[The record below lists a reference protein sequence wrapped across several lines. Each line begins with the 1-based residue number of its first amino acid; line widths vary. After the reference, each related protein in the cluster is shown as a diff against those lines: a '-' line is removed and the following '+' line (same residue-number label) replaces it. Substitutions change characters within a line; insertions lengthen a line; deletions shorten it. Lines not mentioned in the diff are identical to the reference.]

1 MKILDNTK
9 SLSTLV
15 SDNSNGLGQIQPLT
29 CTVTEELNGIYEL
42 DFTVNV
48 NDKHYNDLKNSGL
61 VKVTV
66 GDGSEQIFRIYKID
80 EPINMISSVHCQHIT
95 YDLSKVVVKPFTATG
110 AANIKNQL
118 VSNMLGS
125 YPFSTWTDITNT
137 TSTFTNDIPRY
148 FRECLGG
155 YEGSVLD
162 VLRPEY
168 EWDNLTVKLHARRG
182 ADNGVRI
189 SYGKNLIDYSQ
200 EQNNENVYDGVYGYA
215 VVDEVTYKA
224 DSYYNKTGATYPR
237 ILNVDFSS
245 DYESGQVPTSAELLQ
260 KATTYAQN
268 NSIEVPSINIKID
281 FIPLWQTEEYKNI
294 LPLERVSLGDTVHVY
309 FDKLNVEASSRVI
322 KTQWN
327 VLTNKYD
334 SIELGDAKANLNTII
349 NDSVSTA
356 VDDAVSQLDIDTSYI
371 ESKLDNIT
379 SLIANGLGLRVSTD
393 SQGRIILHNE
403 ETIANSQYQYMI
415 TSQGFMMSN
424 DYGQTWNS
432 GWTTSGDAVVNS
444 LATIVLDALEI
455 HGSTITGSVINFG
468 DLTDKYITA
477 QPYTNGITF
486 DGTGTIR
493 MQPQEAFYINNLTSD
508 GTHYYNRVMMNKNGS
523 VQNNYIEFINYDDLQ
538 NYSIANFIELDAH
551 YYQSSTS
558 EYMNRTI
565 FHNYSTASGTWYEG
579 NYVGLFSYSDRSFM
593 YFYNYKPNVSPD
605 SSTKLIANY
614 WQFTANSSTNG
625 TYLYNYQLG
634 SNNQANR
641 YQMTSTNTQN
651 NVLIIN
657 NKLSSNIMANQ
668 VSLQTIS
675 SGNYMSFA
683 NLKSATEV
691 TTNPGEADYGNRIAM
706 QATSTSNAMYISNY
720 RPTVDST
727 LLANRM
733 TFTGTPTG
741 GGSTNSVAIY
751 NYDVDGPNLA
761 NSFSMSKSSS
771 TNNVTINVNRGG
783 QNVAFITM
791 MKSSSNVVSVDI
803 GTTTVPSYEYKGAQ
817 IHFRSD
823 GVINIS
829 GVKVQF
835 NGTDKWA

>member
-15 SDNSNGLGQIQPLT
+15 ADNSNGLGQIQPLS
-29 CTVTEELNGIYEL
+29 CVVTEELNGIYEL

-48 NDKHYNDLKNSGL
+48 NDRHYADLKNSGL

-95 YDLSKVVVKPFTATG
+95 YDLSKVVVKPFSATG
-110 AANIKNQL
+110 AVNIKNQL

-182 ADNGVRI
+182 SDNGVRI

-322 KTQWN
+322 KTEWN

-356 VDDAVSQLDIDTSYI
+356 VDEAVSDLDIDVGW
-371 ESKLDNIT
+371 LDTKAENMFK
-379 SLIANGLGLRVSTD
+379 LIANGVGLHITKD
-393 SQGRIILHNE
+393 SQGRIILHNDE
-403 ETIANSQYQYMI
+403 DITQSKYQYMI
-415 TSQGFMMSN
+415 TAQGFMMSD
-424 DYGQTWNS
+424 DYGQEGSWRS
-432 GWTTSGDAVVNS
+432 GWTTSGDAYMNS
-444 LATIVLDALEI
+444 L
-455 HGSTITGSVINFG
+455 STITLRALDIYGATINGTVINFG
-468 DLTDKYITA
+468 DLSDKYITA
-477 QPYTNGITF
+477 QVYTDTNDIPQGVTF
-486 DGTGTIR
+486 DGSGTVR
-493 MQPQEAFYINNLTSD
+493 FRPQTEFLVQNIDADENVFNYFDMHHQSNQNKVNLYNYKYDDTSKSANFISMISNAVNQVFTIGNKNKNVATNPNANQIHMGSFTYSTSMTLSNNNYNAELSSNSLELRSESTFNRTYLRNYTLNGTYNANEFKMVCDSTDGNSISLVNKNNANNIINELQMKSD
-508 GTHYYNRVMMNKNGS
+508 GT
-523 VQNNYIEFINYDDLQ
+523 
-538 NYSIANFIELDAH
+538 
-551 YYQSSTS
+551 
-558 EYMNRTI
+558 
-565 FHNYSTASGTWYEG
+565 
-579 NYVGLFSYSDRSFM
+579 
-593 YFYNYKPNVSPD
+593 
-605 SSTKLIANY
+605 
-614 WQFTANSSTNG
+614 
-625 TYLYNYQLG
+625 
-634 SNNQANR
+634 
-641 YQMTSTNTQN
+641 
-651 NVLIIN
+651 
-657 NKLSSNIMANQ
+657 
-668 VSLQTIS
+668 
-675 SGNYMSFA
+675 
-683 NLKSATEV
+683 
-691 TTNPGEADYGNRIAM
+691 
-706 QATSTSNAMYISNY
+706 
-720 RPTVDST
+720 T
-727 LLANRM
+727 LLH
-733 TFTGTPTG
+733 
-741 GGSTNSVAIY
+741 
-751 NYDVDGPNLA
+751 
-761 NSFSMSKSSS
+761 SSS
-771 TNNVTINVNRGG
+771 TITIKGDGRIDINSAGNQDLRLISADDIHINPQGFIEVNGIYIYFSGG
-783 QNVAFITM
+783 YVRYTSTRSEAIPTGY
-791 MKSSSNVVSVDI
+791 SSAS
-803 GTTTVPSYEYKGAQ
+803 
-817 IHFRSD
+817 
-823 GVINIS
+823 
-829 GVKVQF
+829 
-835 NGTDKWA
+835 

>member
-15 SDNSNGLGQIQPLT
+15 ADTSNGLGQIQPLS

-95 YDLSKVVVKPFTATG
+95 YDLSKVVVKPFAATG
-110 AANIKNQL
+110 AVNIKNQL

-245 DYESGQVPTSAELLQ
+245 DYESGQIPTPSDLLQ

-356 VDDAVSQLDIDTSYI
+356 VDEAVSNMDIDVGYI
-371 ESKLDNIT
+371 EDDLNDMAKLI
-379 SLIANGLGLRVSTD
+379 INGLGLYFTRESLP
-393 SQGRIILHNE
+393 SGGYRFYLHNAPRLE
-403 ETIANSQYQYMI
+403 DSDVRYYMSASGLMV
-415 TSQGFMMSN
+415 TTDG
-424 DYGQTWNS
+424 GQN
-432 GWTTSGDAVVNS
+432 WTTGYNPQTGEMILQALS
-444 LATIVLDALEI
+444 TITLRALEI
-455 HGSTITGSVINFG
+455 YGSTITFG
-468 DLTDKYITA
+468 DINDKYITA
-477 QPYTNGITF
+477 SVYSDSQDNPLGVSF
-486 DGTGTIR
+486 DGSGTTRFKPQTEFSVQNVDANDNVYNYFDIRHQSNQNRIRLYNYKFDDTTLEANYLSMISNTVNNVFTLANKNKNLTENPSSNTITLASYTAQNAMFLTNYKYDLATATRANSITLSHTNTYTQANVSNYNFNGDYYGNYLIMNSNATQNYSSLWNGNYNAENKVANQLSLSSYSTTGNSVLLKNCDSNGGTINELE
-493 MQPQEAFYINNLTSD
+493 MKSD
-508 GTHYYNRVMMNKNGS
+508 GTTLLHSTSTITLKGDGR
-523 VQNNYIEFINYDDLQ
+523 IDINSAGNQDLRLISADDIHINPQ
-538 NYSIANFIELDAH
+538 GFIEVNGI
-551 YYQSSTS
+551 YIYFSGGYVRYTTTRS
-558 EYMNRTI
+558 EAI
-565 FHNYSTASGTWYEG
+565 
-579 NYVGLFSYSDRSFM
+579 
-593 YFYNYKPNVSPD
+593 
-605 SSTKLIANY
+605 
-614 WQFTANSSTNG
+614 
-625 TYLYNYQLG
+625 
-634 SNNQANR
+634 
-641 YQMTSTNTQN
+641 
-651 NVLIIN
+651 
-657 NKLSSNIMANQ
+657 
-668 VSLQTIS
+668 
-675 SGNYMSFA
+675 
-683 NLKSATEV
+683 
-691 TTNPGEADYGNRIAM
+691 
-706 QATSTSNAMYISNY
+706 
-720 RPTVDST
+720 
-727 LLANRM
+727 
-733 TFTGTPTG
+733 PTG
-741 GGSTNSVAIY
+741 Y
-751 NYDVDGPNLA
+751 
-761 NSFSMSKSSS
+761 SSAS
-771 TNNVTINVNRGG
+771 
-783 QNVAFITM
+783 
-791 MKSSSNVVSVDI
+791 
-803 GTTTVPSYEYKGAQ
+803 
-817 IHFRSD
+817 
-823 GVINIS
+823 
-829 GVKVQF
+829 
-835 NGTDKWA
+835 

>member
-1 MKILDNTK
+1 MQDLSSLVEIIKMKILDNTK

-15 SDNSNGLGQIQPLT
+15 ADNSNGLGQIQPLS
-29 CTVTEELNGIYEL
+29 CVVTEELNGIYEL

-66 GDGSEQIFRIYKID
+66 GDGSEQIFRVFKVD
-80 EPINMISSVHCQHIT
+80 EPIAMVSSFHAQHIT

-110 AANIKNQL
+110 AVNIKNQL
-118 VSNMLGS
+118 VANMLGS

-224 DSYYNKTGATYPR
+224 DSYFNKTGATYPR

-322 KTQWN
+322 KTEWN

-393 SQGRIILHNE
+393 SQNRIILHNE

-444 LATIVLDALEI
+444 LATIVLNALEI
-455 HGSTITGSVINFG
+455 HGSTITGTIINFG

-477 QPYTNGITF
+477 QPFTDGITF

-493 MQPQEAFYINNLTSD
+493 MQPQNEFNLRNIDENGDAYNTMLVKHQSNQNKFVLENYVYNDPTRLANYEQFISNSVNNVLSLLNYNKDLSTQTLANVFTIGSYTNRATVSITNNNYTGNIPANTFVMKSDTDSNMAQLKNFNTD
-508 GTHYYNRVMMNKNGS
+508 GTDRNTITLN
-523 VQNNYIEFINYDDLQ
+523 
-538 NYSIANFIELDAH
+538 
-551 YYQSSTS
+551 STS
-558 EYMNRTI
+558 
-565 FHNYSTASGTWYEG
+565 A
-579 NYVGLFSYSDRSFM
+579 L
-593 YFYNYKPNVSPD
+593 
-605 SSTKLIANY
+605 SSVM
-614 WQFTANSSTNG
+614 
-625 TYLYNYQLG
+625 LYNYEYNG
-634 SNNQANR
+634 TNQANYISLLSR
-641 YQMTSTNTQN
+641 STGNS
-651 NVLIIN
+651 I
-657 NKLSSNIMANQ
+657 NIM
-668 VSLQTIS
+668 
-675 SGNYMSFA
+675 NY
-683 NLKSATEV
+683 
-691 TTNPGEADYGNRIAM
+691 Y
-706 QATSTSNAMYISNY
+706 SNALLNSIVLNS
-720 RPTVDST
+720 DST
-727 LLANRM
+727 LTLWSKSDLRLRSNGAVRLEANY
-733 TFTGTPTG
+733 G
-741 GGSTNSVAIY
+741 GGSTQDIHMTGYTLHFYYTDKLSFHKGSSRY
-751 NYDVDGPNLA
+751 NV
-761 NSFSMSKSSS
+761 SF
-771 TNNVTINVNRGG
+771 N
-783 QNVAFITM
+783 
-791 MKSSSNVVSVDI
+791 
-803 GTTTVPSYEYKGAQ
+803 
-817 IHFRSD
+817 SD
-823 GVINIS
+823 GSVTWS
-829 GVKVQF
+829 
-835 NGTDKWA
+835 

>member
-15 SDNSNGLGQIQPLT
+15 ADNSNGLGQIQPLS
-29 CTVTEELNGIYEL
+29 CVVTEELNGIYEL

-110 AANIKNQL
+110 AVNIKNQL

-215 VVDEVTYKA
+215 VVDEQTYKA

-245 DYESGQVPTSAELLQ
+245 DYESGQIPTPSELLQ

-322 KTQWN
+322 KTEWN

-356 VDDAVSQLDIDTSYI
+356 VDEAVSNMDIDVGYI
-371 ESKLDNIT
+371 EEDLNDMAKLI
-379 SLIANGLGLRVSTD
+379 INGLGLYFTRESLP
-393 SQGRIILHNE
+393 SGGYRFYLHNE
-403 ETIANSQYQYMI
+403 PQLADSDVRYYMSASGLMV
-415 TSQGFMMSN
+415 TTDG
-424 DYGQTWNS
+424 GQTW
-432 GWTTSGDAVVNS
+432 TTGYNPQTGEMILQALS
-444 LATIVLDALEI
+444 TITLRALEI
-455 HGSTITGSVINFG
+455 YGSTITFG
-468 DLTDKYITA
+468 DINDKYITA
-477 QPYTNGITF
+477 SVYSDSQDNPLGVSF
-486 DGTGTIR
+486 DGSGTTRFKPQTEFLVQNVDANDNVYNYFDIRHQSNQNRIRLYNYKFDDTTLEANSLSMISNTVNNVFTLANKNKNLTENPSSNTITLASYTAQNAMFLTNYKYNLATSTRANSITLSHTNTYTQANVSNYNFNGDYYGNYLIMNSNATQNYSSLWNGNYNAENKVANQLSLSSYSTTGNSVLLKNCDSNGGTINELE
-493 MQPQEAFYINNLTSD
+493 MKSD
-508 GTHYYNRVMMNKNGS
+508 GTTLLHSTSTITLKGDGR
-523 VQNNYIEFINYDDLQ
+523 IDINSAGNQDLRLISADDIHINPQ
-538 NYSIANFIELDAH
+538 GFIEVNGI
-551 YYQSSTS
+551 YIYFSGGYVRYTTTRS
-558 EYMNRTI
+558 EAI
-565 FHNYSTASGTWYEG
+565 
-579 NYVGLFSYSDRSFM
+579 
-593 YFYNYKPNVSPD
+593 
-605 SSTKLIANY
+605 
-614 WQFTANSSTNG
+614 
-625 TYLYNYQLG
+625 
-634 SNNQANR
+634 
-641 YQMTSTNTQN
+641 
-651 NVLIIN
+651 
-657 NKLSSNIMANQ
+657 
-668 VSLQTIS
+668 
-675 SGNYMSFA
+675 
-683 NLKSATEV
+683 
-691 TTNPGEADYGNRIAM
+691 
-706 QATSTSNAMYISNY
+706 
-720 RPTVDST
+720 
-727 LLANRM
+727 
-733 TFTGTPTG
+733 PTG
-741 GGSTNSVAIY
+741 Y
-751 NYDVDGPNLA
+751 
-761 NSFSMSKSSS
+761 SSAS
-771 TNNVTINVNRGG
+771 
-783 QNVAFITM
+783 
-791 MKSSSNVVSVDI
+791 
-803 GTTTVPSYEYKGAQ
+803 
-817 IHFRSD
+817 
-823 GVINIS
+823 
-829 GVKVQF
+829 
-835 NGTDKWA
+835 

>member
-15 SDNSNGLGQIQPLT
+15 SDTSNGLGQIQPLT

-110 AANIKNQL
+110 AVNIKNQL
-118 VSNMLGS
+118 VANMLGS

-215 VVDEVTYKA
+215 VVDETTYKA
-224 DSYYNKTGATYPR
+224 DSYYNKTDATYPR

-245 DYESGQVPTSAELLQ
+245 DYESGQIPTPSELLQ

-371 ESKLDNIT
+371 ESKLSNIT
-379 SLIANGLGLRVSTD
+379 SLIANGLGLRISTD

-415 TSQGFMMSN
+415 TSQGFVMSN

-444 LATIVLDALEI
+444 LATIVLNALEI
-455 HGSTITGSVINFG
+455 NGSTINGTIINFG
-468 DLTDKYITA
+468 DLSDKYITA
-477 QPYTNGITF
+477 QSFDADGDNVVDGVTF
-486 DGTGTIR
+486 DGNGYVR
-493 MQPQEAFYINNLTSD
+493 FQPQEQFTVNNLTA
-508 GTHYYNRVMMNKNGS
+508 NGDTLNQFLMS
-523 VQNNYIEFINYDDLQ
+523 SSGDNSEAYIALRNYDHLHGYILANAIELEENAQAPWNYQQNNYIYLTNYDTHTGTSNLVNYLRMSADQTSGSPTLKLGNMKNSDPTLVANEFGMWNSGTQ
-538 NYSIANFIELDAH
+538 NNTAVWNNYKINADKVGNAIEFNSAISQSQNVQWMDITNYASGSSNVVGNNIQMWADYRRNYMSIANSMFGANRSANTIYME
-551 YYQSSTS
+551 STS
-558 EYMNRTI
+558 SE
-565 FHNYSTASGTWYEG
+565 
-579 NYVGLFSYSDRSFM
+579 
-593 YFYNYKPNVSPD
+593 
-605 SSTKLIANY
+605 
-614 WQFTANSSTNG
+614 
-625 TYLYNYQLG
+625 
-634 SNNQANR
+634 
-641 YQMTSTNTQN
+641 
-651 NVLIIN
+651 NVLR
-657 NKLSSNIMANQ
+657 L
-668 VSLQTIS
+668 
-675 SGNYMSFA
+675 
-683 NLKSATEV
+683 
-691 TTNPGEADYGNRIAM
+691 R
-706 QATSTSNAMYISNY
+706 
-720 RPTVDST
+720 
-727 LLANRM
+727 
-733 TFTGTPTG
+733 
-741 GGSTNSVAIY
+741 
-751 NYDVDGPNLA
+751 NYDVDGSNLSDEIYIVKTSAYNYLSLRVMRGGTMLGEVLLEKDSSQNFNIKLTTRRATVNNTEYYGTEVNLNA
-761 NSFSMSKSSS
+761 NQGKLYLSAVNGIYA
-771 TNNVTINVNRGG
+771 NNVRIGG
-783 QNVAFITM
+783 
-791 MKSSSNVVSVDI
+791 
-803 GTTTVPSYEYKGAQ
+803 
-817 IHFRSD
+817 
-823 GVINIS
+823 
-829 GVKVQF
+829 
-835 NGTDKWA
+835 

>member
-15 SDNSNGLGQIQPLT
+15 SDTSNGLGQIQPLT
-29 CTVTEELNGIYEL
+29 CVVTEELNGIYEL

-110 AANIKNQL
+110 AVNIKNQL

-245 DYESGQVPTSAELLQ
+245 DYESGQIPTPSELLQ

-349 NDSVSTA
+349 SDSISTA
-356 VDDAVSQLDIDTSYI
+356 VDEAVSDLDIDVGW
-371 ESKLDNIT
+371 LDTKAENMFK
-379 SLIANGLGLRVSTD
+379 LIANGVGLHITKD
-393 SQGRIILHNE
+393 SAGRIILHNE
-403 ETIANSQYQYMI
+403 EDISQSKYQYMI
-415 TSQGFMMSN
+415 TAQGFMMSD
-424 DYGQTWNS
+424 DYGQEGSWRS
-432 GWTTSGDAVVNS
+432 GWTTSGDAYMNS
-444 LATIVLDALEI
+444 L
-455 HGSTITGSVINFG
+455 STITLRALDIYGATINGTVINFG
-468 DLTDKYITA
+468 DLADKYITA
-477 QPYTNGITF
+477 KAYNNSNDVPQGITF
-486 DGTGTIR
+486 DGSGTVR
-493 MQPQEAFYINNLTSD
+493 FRPQTEFLVQNIDANENVFNYFDMHHQSNQNKVNLYNYKYDDTSKSANFISMISNAVSQVFTIGNKNKNVASNPNANQIHMGSFTSSASMTISNNNYNAELSSNSLELRSESTFNRTYLRNYTLDGTYNANEFKMDCSSADGNSISLVNKNNANNIINELQMKSD
-508 GTHYYNRVMMNKNGS
+508 GTTLLHSASTITIKGDGR
-523 VQNNYIEFINYDDLQ
+523 IDINSAGNQDLRLISADDIHI
-538 NYSIANFIELDAH
+538 NPTGFIEVNGI
-551 YYQSSTS
+551 YIYFSGGYVRYTTTRS
-558 EYMNRTI
+558 EAI
-565 FHNYSTASGTWYEG
+565 
-579 NYVGLFSYSDRSFM
+579 
-593 YFYNYKPNVSPD
+593 
-605 SSTKLIANY
+605 
-614 WQFTANSSTNG
+614 
-625 TYLYNYQLG
+625 
-634 SNNQANR
+634 
-641 YQMTSTNTQN
+641 
-651 NVLIIN
+651 
-657 NKLSSNIMANQ
+657 
-668 VSLQTIS
+668 
-675 SGNYMSFA
+675 
-683 NLKSATEV
+683 
-691 TTNPGEADYGNRIAM
+691 
-706 QATSTSNAMYISNY
+706 
-720 RPTVDST
+720 
-727 LLANRM
+727 
-733 TFTGTPTG
+733 PTG
-741 GGSTNSVAIY
+741 Y
-751 NYDVDGPNLA
+751 
-761 NSFSMSKSSS
+761 SSAS
-771 TNNVTINVNRGG
+771 
-783 QNVAFITM
+783 
-791 MKSSSNVVSVDI
+791 
-803 GTTTVPSYEYKGAQ
+803 
-817 IHFRSD
+817 
-823 GVINIS
+823 
-829 GVKVQF
+829 
-835 NGTDKWA
+835 

>member
-15 SDNSNGLGQIQPLT
+15 SDNSNGLGQIQPLS
-29 CTVTEELNGIYEL
+29 CVVTEELNGIYEL

-110 AANIKNQL
+110 AVNIKNQL

-260 KATTYAQN
+260 KATAYAQN

-322 KTQWN
+322 KTTWN

-349 NDSVSTA
+349 SDSVSTA
-356 VDDAVSQLDIDTSYI
+356 VDEAVSNMDIDVGYI
-371 ESKLDNIT
+371 EEDLNNLADLIT
-379 SLIANGLGLRVSTD
+379 NGLGLFVTKNVLIDGSERIVLHNKPDVATSDVLYYIGANGLVVSTD
-393 SQGRIILHNE
+393 G
-403 ETIANSQYQYMI
+403 
-415 TSQGFMMSN
+415 
-424 DYGQTWNS
+424 GQTWNAGFDS
-432 GWTTSGDAVVNS
+432 QGNAYFNA
-444 LATIVLDALEI
+444 LAANIIRALQI
-455 HGSTITGSVINFG
+455 YGSTITFG
-468 DLTDKYITA
+468 DINDKYITA
-477 QPYTNGITF
+477 SVYTNSSNVAQGVSF
-486 DGTGTIR
+486 DGSGTVR
-493 MQPQEAFYINNLTSD
+493 FQPQEQFTVNNKAVGSSYNYNKFVMASN
-508 GTHYYNRVMMNKNGS
+508 GTYNQS
-523 VQNNYIEFINYDDLQ
+523 YVQLINYDDSDG
-538 NYSIANFIELDAH
+538 YPIANYLEMDA
-551 YYQSSTS
+551 QTEST
-558 EYMNRTI
+558 NDVNQL
-565 FHNYSTASGTWYEG
+565 FFG
-579 NYVGLFSYSDRSFM
+579 NYETSTGTQESGNSIVLRSAPSYKSIYMYNRQVGNGNKANVFCTLAETSKHDLSF
-593 YFYNYKPNVSPD
+593 FNYQFGQTDKTANWVQLLTNSSGNSLNIFNYD
-605 SSTKLIANY
+605 SSANSITNSMEMTSTKLTTLWSANDLRLRSAGAVRIYANY
-614 WQFTANSSTNG
+614 GRTYQNYNDYTVTNG
-625 TYLYNYQLG
+625 GTQDVWIGGYTVKLQMSASGLLSLYWG
-634 SNNQANR
+634 SQR
-641 YQMTSTNTQN
+641 F
-651 NVLIIN
+651 
-657 NKLSSNIMANQ
+657 NIS
-668 VSLQTIS
+668 VPSIS
-675 SGNYMSFA
+675 VGASA
-683 NLKSATEV
+683 NLTV
-691 TTNPGEADYGNRIAM
+691 TR
-706 QATSTSNAMYISNY
+706 
-720 RPTVDST
+720 
-727 LLANRM
+727 AN
-733 TFTGTPTG
+733 
-741 GGSTNSVAIY
+741 
-751 NYDVDGPNLA
+751 
-761 NSFSMSKSSS
+761 
-771 TNNVTINVNRGG
+771 
-783 QNVAFITM
+783 
-791 MKSSSNVVSVDI
+791 
-803 GTTTVPSYEYKGAQ
+803 
-817 IHFRSD
+817 
-823 GVINIS
+823 
-829 GVKVQF
+829 
-835 NGTDKWA
+835 

>member
-15 SDNSNGLGQIQPLT
+15 SDTSNGLGQIQPLS

-48 NDKHYNDLKNSGL
+48 NDRHYADLKNSGL

-110 AANIKNQL
+110 AVNIKNQL

-224 DSYYNKTGATYPR
+224 DSYFNKTGATYPR

-322 KTQWN
+322 KTEWN

-356 VDDAVSQLDIDTSYI
+356 VDEAVSDLDIDVGW
-371 ESKLDNIT
+371 LDTKAENMFK
-379 SLIANGLGLRVSTD
+379 LIANGVGLHITKD
-393 SQGRIILHNE
+393 SAGRIILHNDE
-403 ETIANSQYQYMI
+403 DISQSKYQYMI
-415 TSQGFMMSN
+415 TAQGFMMSD
-424 DYGQTWNS
+424 DYGQEGSWRS
-432 GWTTSGDAVVNS
+432 GWTTSGDAYMNS
-444 LATIVLDALEI
+444 L
-455 HGSTITGSVINFG
+455 STITLRALDIYGSYIYGTDVQGSRIIFG
-468 DLTDKYITA
+468 DPNDTSGKYITA
-477 QPYTNGITF
+477 QQYDADSDTSYDGVSF
-486 DGTGTIR
+486 DGTGYVR
-493 MQPQEAFYINNLTSD
+493 FQPQEQFIVNNLD
-508 GTHYYNRVMMNKNGS
+508 GNSNLLNEFVMGSSGTYGQAFITLKNNDHNNSLLANSIDMDDNYGSSVASNQYNRLEFENFQTATGTQYLSNQISLEAKSTRNRTYVANKKFQNGS
-523 VQNNYIEFINYDDLQ
+523 NDANSIEMRSYSTTSNEIEIINYDVADT
-538 NYSIANFIELDAH
+538 NKANRF
-551 YYQSSTS
+551 TW
-558 EYMNRTI
+558 
-565 FHNYSTASGTWYEG
+565 TAGT
-579 NYVGLFSYSDRSFM
+579 
-593 YFYNYKPNVSPD
+593 
-605 SSTKLIANY
+605 
-614 WQFTANSSTNG
+614 
-625 TYLYNYQLG
+625 TYTFASMENYQA
-634 SNNQANR
+634 S
-641 YQMTSTNTQN
+641 
-651 NVLIIN
+651 
-657 NKLSSNIMANQ
+657 
-668 VSLQTIS
+668 S
-675 SGNYMSFA
+675 SG
-683 NLKSATEV
+683 
-691 TTNPGEADYGNRIAM
+691 
-706 QATSTSNAMYISNY
+706 
-720 RPTVDST
+720 
-727 LLANRM
+727 LANRLQM
-733 TFTGTPTG
+733 RGVVVASGDTTG
-741 GGSTNSVAIY
+741 
-751 NYDVDGPNLA
+751 NYIRLQNFDVD
-761 NSFSMSKSSS
+761 NSNDTVSTQIEMIKRTNDNALRLQVYRSQRVIGYLNIFRDSSADITITLGIPGQTVNNHEYKGCSVDLSSS
-771 TNNVTINVNRGG
+771 TGKCTLYGSGG
-783 QNVAFITM
+783 VYA
-791 MKSSSNVVSVDI
+791 
-803 GTTTVPSYEYKGAQ
+803 
-817 IHFRSD
+817 
-823 GVINIS
+823 
-829 GVKVQF
+829 
-835 NGTDKWA
+835 NGTQIG

>member
-15 SDNSNGLGQIQPLT
+15 SDTSNGLGQIQPLT

-48 NDKHYNDLKNSGL
+48 NDRHYADLKNSGL

-110 AANIKNQL
+110 AVNIKNQL

-245 DYESGQVPTSAELLQ
+245 DYESGQIPTPSELLQ

-349 NDSVSTA
+349 SDSISTA
-356 VDDAVSQLDIDTSYI
+356 VDEAVSNMDIDVGYI
-371 ESKLDNIT
+371 EEDLNNLADLIT
-379 SLIANGLGLRVSTD
+379 NGLGLFVTKNVLIDGSERIVLHNKPRLIDSDVRYYIGANGLVVSTD
-393 SQGRIILHNE
+393 G
-403 ETIANSQYQYMI
+403 
-415 TSQGFMMSN
+415 
-424 DYGQTWNS
+424 GQTWNAGFDS
-432 GWTTSGDAVVNS
+432 QGNAYFNALSANIIRALQIYGSFLRFGDENTKYIDVAPFDFNNDNVADGVLFDGNGYIKFEPQEQFLINNVDADDHLLNSFSMIGKGTNDRASIEIVNNDHRQNYIVANAFSLTESLYDSANNVYYNETKLSNKITTSGTSYDAN
-444 LATIVLDALEI
+444 VL
-455 HGSTITGSVINFG
+455 T
-468 DLTDKYITA
+468 
-477 QPYTNGITF
+477 
-486 DGTGTIR
+486 
-493 MQPQEAFYINNLTSD
+493 MQGKS
-508 GTHYYNRVMMNKNGS
+508 S
-523 VQNNYIEFINYDDLQ
+523 QNNFLI
-538 NYSIANFIELDAH
+538 S
-551 YYQSSTS
+551 
-558 EYMNRTI
+558 
-565 FHNYSTASGTWYEG
+565 
-579 NYVGLFSYSDRSFM
+579 
-593 YFYNYKPNVSPD
+593 NYKPN
-605 SSTKLIANY
+605 
-614 WQFTANSSTNG
+614 
-625 TYLYNYQLG
+625 
-634 SNNQANR
+634 SN
-641 YQMTSTNTQN
+641 
-651 NVLIIN
+651 V
-657 NKLSSNIMANQ
+657 
-668 VSLQTIS
+668 V
-675 SGNYMSFA
+675 
-683 NLKSATEV
+683 V
-691 TTNPGEADYGNRIAM
+691 
-706 QATSTSNAMYISNY
+706 
-720 RPTVDST
+720 
-727 LLANRM
+727 
-733 TFTGTPTG
+733 
-741 GGSTNSVAIY
+741 
-751 NYDVDGPNLA
+751 
-761 NSFSMSKSSS
+761 NSFSMATGGATGSGMI
-771 TNNVTINVNRGG
+771 TIQNNDANGNRVCSLFMGSGG
-783 QNVAFITM
+783 
-791 MKSSSNVVSVDI
+791 DI
-803 GTTTVPSYEYKGAQ
+803 YFDFTGYIYHRKNGVRREIYYG
-817 IHFRSD
+817 SD
-823 GVINIS
+823 GN
-829 GVKVQF
+829 VKWSIV
-835 NGTDKWA
+835 

>member
-15 SDNSNGLGQIQPLT
+15 ADNSNGLGQIQPLT

-110 AANIKNQL
+110 AVNIKNQL

-182 ADNGVRI
+182 SDNGVRI

-334 SIELGDAKANLNTII
+334 SIELGNAKANLNTII
-349 NDSVSTA
+349 NDSVTTA
-356 VDDAVSQLDIDTSYI
+356 VDEAVSNMDIDVGYI
-371 ESKLDNIT
+371 EEDLNNLADLIT
-379 SLIANGLGLRVSTD
+379 NGLGLFVTRDVLIDGSERIVLHNKPRLIDSDVWYYIGANGLVVSTD
-393 SQGRIILHNE
+393 GGQSWNAGFDSQGNAYFNALSANIIRALQIYGSFLRFGDENTKYIDVAPFDFNNDDVADGVLFDGNGYIKFEPQEQFIINNVDSNDNLLNEFVMSSKGTNNQPFIVLKNYDHLHNY
-403 ETIANSQYQYMI
+403 IPANAIQMDASVLQVA
-415 TSQGFMMSN
+415 
-424 DYGQTWNS
+424 
-432 GWTTSGDAVVNS
+432 TTN
-444 LATIVLDALEI
+444 
-455 HGSTITGSVINFG
+455 
-468 DLTDKYITA
+468 Y
-477 QPYTNGITF
+477 
-486 DGTGTIR
+486 
-493 MQPQEAFYINNLTSD
+493 
-508 GTHYYNRVMMNKNGS
+508 YYNRLEV
-523 VQNNYIEFINYDDLQ
+523 NNYITSTGTSYLANQLSLVARPTINQYNLK
-538 NYSIANFIELDAH
+538 NYRL
-551 YYQSSTS
+551 
-558 EYMNRTI
+558 
-565 FHNYSTASGTWYEG
+565 
-579 NYVGLFSYSDRSFM
+579 
-593 YFYNYKPNVSPD
+593 
-605 SSTKLIANY
+605 
-614 WQFTANSSTNG
+614 NSSEVANG
-625 TYLYNYQLG
+625 LEMNGLASSGSLTLYNNGADGNVIASLFMG
-634 SNNQANR
+634 STGW
-641 YQMTSTNTQN
+641 MIMTNTDLYWRRNGVRYRLWIDN
-651 NVLIIN
+651 NTG
-657 NKLSSNIMANQ
+657 Q
-668 VSLQTIS
+668 VRASQ
-675 SGNYMSFA
+675 
-683 NLKSATEV
+683 E
-691 TTNPGEADYGNRIAM
+691 
-706 QATSTSNAMYISNY
+706 
-720 RPTVDST
+720 
-727 LLANRM
+727 
-733 TFTGTPTG
+733 
-741 GGSTNSVAIY
+741 
-751 NYDVDGPNLA
+751 
-761 NSFSMSKSSS
+761 
-771 TNNVTINVNRGG
+771 
-783 QNVAFITM
+783 
-791 MKSSSNVVSVDI
+791 
-803 GTTTVPSYEYKGAQ
+803 
-817 IHFRSD
+817 
-823 GVINIS
+823 
-829 GVKVQF
+829 
-835 NGTDKWA
+835 

>member
-15 SDNSNGLGQIQPLT
+15 ADNSNGLGQIQPLS
-29 CTVTEELNGIYEL
+29 CVVTEELNGIYEL

-66 GDGSEQIFRIYKID
+66 GDGSEQIFRVFKVD
-80 EPINMISSVHCQHIT
+80 EPIAMISSFHAQHIT

-110 AANIKNQL
+110 AVNIKNQL
-118 VSNMLGS
+118 VANMLGS

-245 DYESGQVPTSAELLQ
+245 DYESGQIPTPSDLLQ
-260 KATTYAQN
+260 KATNYAQN

-349 NDSVSTA
+349 TDSISTA
-356 VDDAVSQLDIDTSYI
+356 VDEAVSNMDIDVGYI
-371 ESKLDNIT
+371 EDDLNDMAKLI
-379 SLIANGLGLRVSTD
+379 INGLGLYFTRESLP
-393 SQGRIILHNE
+393 SGGYRFYLHNAPRLE
-403 ETIANSQYQYMI
+403 DSDVRYYMSASGLMV
-415 TSQGFMMSN
+415 TTDG
-424 DYGQTWNS
+424 GQTW
-432 GWTTSGDAVVNS
+432 TTGYNPQTGEMILQALS
-444 LATIVLDALEI
+444 TITLRALEI
-455 HGSTITGSVINFG
+455 YGSTITFG
-468 DLTDKYITA
+468 DINDKYITA
-477 QPYTNGITF
+477 SVYSDDQDNPLGVSF
-486 DGTGTIR
+486 DGSGTTRFKPQTEFLVQNVDANDNVYNYFDIRHQSNQNRIRLYNYKFDDTTLEANSLSMISNTVNNVFTLANKNKNLAENPSSNTITLASYTAQNAMFLTNYKYDLATSTRANSITLSHTNTYTQANVSNYNFNGDYYGNYLIMNSNATQNYSSLWNGNYNAENKVANQLSLSSYSTTGNSVLLKNCDSNGGTINELE
-493 MQPQEAFYINNLTSD
+493 MKSD
-508 GTHYYNRVMMNKNGS
+508 GTTLLHSTSTITLKGDGR
-523 VQNNYIEFINYDDLQ
+523 IDINSAGNQDLRLISADDIHINPQ
-538 NYSIANFIELDAH
+538 GFIEVNGI
-551 YYQSSTS
+551 YIYFSGGYVRYTTTRS
-558 EYMNRTI
+558 EAI
-565 FHNYSTASGTWYEG
+565 
-579 NYVGLFSYSDRSFM
+579 
-593 YFYNYKPNVSPD
+593 
-605 SSTKLIANY
+605 
-614 WQFTANSSTNG
+614 
-625 TYLYNYQLG
+625 
-634 SNNQANR
+634 
-641 YQMTSTNTQN
+641 
-651 NVLIIN
+651 
-657 NKLSSNIMANQ
+657 
-668 VSLQTIS
+668 
-675 SGNYMSFA
+675 
-683 NLKSATEV
+683 
-691 TTNPGEADYGNRIAM
+691 
-706 QATSTSNAMYISNY
+706 
-720 RPTVDST
+720 
-727 LLANRM
+727 
-733 TFTGTPTG
+733 PTG
-741 GGSTNSVAIY
+741 Y
-751 NYDVDGPNLA
+751 
-761 NSFSMSKSSS
+761 SSAS
-771 TNNVTINVNRGG
+771 
-783 QNVAFITM
+783 
-791 MKSSSNVVSVDI
+791 
-803 GTTTVPSYEYKGAQ
+803 
-817 IHFRSD
+817 
-823 GVINIS
+823 
-829 GVKVQF
+829 
-835 NGTDKWA
+835 

>member
-15 SDNSNGLGQIQPLT
+15 SDTSNGLGQIQPLS
-29 CTVTEELNGIYEL
+29 CVVTEELNGIYEL

-110 AANIKNQL
+110 AVNIKNQL

-182 ADNGVRI
+182 SDNGVRI

-224 DSYYNKTGATYPR
+224 DSYFNKTGATYPR

-322 KTQWN
+322 KTEWN
-327 VLTNKYD
+327 VLTEKYD

-356 VDDAVSQLDIDTSYI
+356 VDEAVSDLDIDVGW
-371 ESKLDNIT
+371 LDTKAENMFK
-379 SLIANGLGLRVSTD
+379 LIANGVGLHITKD

-403 ETIANSQYQYMI
+403 EYISRSKYQYMI
-415 TSQGFMMSN
+415 TAQGFMMSD
-424 DYGQTWNS
+424 DYGQEGSWRS
-432 GWTTSGDAVVNS
+432 GWTTSGDAYMNS
-444 LATIVLDALEI
+444 L
-455 HGSTITGSVINFG
+455 STITLRALDIYGATINGTVINFG
-468 DLTDKYITA
+468 DLADKYITA
-477 QPYTNGITF
+477 KAYNNTSDVPQGITF
-486 DGTGTIR
+486 DGSGTVR
-493 MQPQEAFYINNLTSD
+493 FRPQTEFLVQNIDANENVFNYFDMHHQSNQNRVNLYNYKYDDTAKSANFISMISNAVNQVFTIGNKNKNVASNPNANQIHMGSFTNSTSMTLSNNNYNAELSSNSLELRSESTFNRTYLRNYTLDGTYNANEFKMVCSSADGNSISLVNKNNANNIINELQMKSD
-508 GTHYYNRVMMNKNGS
+508 GT
-523 VQNNYIEFINYDDLQ
+523 
-538 NYSIANFIELDAH
+538 
-551 YYQSSTS
+551 
-558 EYMNRTI
+558 
-565 FHNYSTASGTWYEG
+565 
-579 NYVGLFSYSDRSFM
+579 
-593 YFYNYKPNVSPD
+593 
-605 SSTKLIANY
+605 
-614 WQFTANSSTNG
+614 
-625 TYLYNYQLG
+625 
-634 SNNQANR
+634 
-641 YQMTSTNTQN
+641 
-651 NVLIIN
+651 
-657 NKLSSNIMANQ
+657 
-668 VSLQTIS
+668 
-675 SGNYMSFA
+675 
-683 NLKSATEV
+683 
-691 TTNPGEADYGNRIAM
+691 
-706 QATSTSNAMYISNY
+706 
-720 RPTVDST
+720 T
-727 LLANRM
+727 LLH
-733 TFTGTPTG
+733 
-741 GGSTNSVAIY
+741 
-751 NYDVDGPNLA
+751 
-761 NSFSMSKSSS
+761 SSS
-771 TNNVTINVNRGG
+771 TITIKGDGRIDINSAGSQDLRLISADDIHINPQGFIEVNGIYIYFSGG
-783 QNVAFITM
+783 YVRY
-791 MKSSSNVVSVDI
+791 
-803 GTTTVPSYEYKGAQ
+803 TTT
-817 IHFRSD
+817 RSEAIPT
-823 GVINIS
+823 GYS
-829 GVKVQF
+829 S
-835 NGTDKWA
+835 AS

>member
-29 CTVTEELNGIYEL
+29 CVVTEELNGIYEL

-110 AANIKNQL
+110 AVNIKNQL

-182 ADNGVRI
+182 SDNGARI

-224 DSYYNKTGATYPR
+224 DSYFNKTGATYPR

-245 DYESGQVPTSAELLQ
+245 DYESGQIPTPSELLQ

-322 KTQWN
+322 KTEWN

-356 VDDAVSQLDIDTSYI
+356 VDEAVSDLDIDVGW
-371 ESKLDNIT
+371 LDTKAENMFK
-379 SLIANGLGLRVSTD
+379 LIANGVGLHITKD
-393 SQGRIILHNE
+393 SAGRIILHNDE
-403 ETIANSQYQYMI
+403 DISRSKYQYMI
-415 TSQGFMMSN
+415 TAQGFMMSD
-424 DYGQTWNS
+424 DYGQEGSWRS
-432 GWTTSGDAVVNS
+432 GWTTSGDAYMNS
-444 LATIVLDALEI
+444 L
-455 HGSTITGSVINFG
+455 STITLRALDIYGATINGTVINFG
-468 DLTDKYITA
+468 DLADKYITA
-477 QPYTNGITF
+477 KAYNNTSDVPQGITF
-486 DGTGTIR
+486 DGSGTVR
-493 MQPQEAFYINNLTSD
+493 FRPQTEFLVQNIDANENVFNYFDMHHQSNQNRVNLYNYKYDDTAKSANFISMISNAVNQVFTIGNKNKNVASNPNANQIHMGSFTNSTSMTLSNNNYNAELSSNSLELRSESTFNRTYLRNYTLDGTYNANEFKMVCSSADGNSISLVNKNNANNIINELQMKSD
-508 GTHYYNRVMMNKNGS
+508 GT
-523 VQNNYIEFINYDDLQ
+523 
-538 NYSIANFIELDAH
+538 
-551 YYQSSTS
+551 
-558 EYMNRTI
+558 
-565 FHNYSTASGTWYEG
+565 
-579 NYVGLFSYSDRSFM
+579 
-593 YFYNYKPNVSPD
+593 
-605 SSTKLIANY
+605 
-614 WQFTANSSTNG
+614 
-625 TYLYNYQLG
+625 
-634 SNNQANR
+634 
-641 YQMTSTNTQN
+641 
-651 NVLIIN
+651 
-657 NKLSSNIMANQ
+657 
-668 VSLQTIS
+668 
-675 SGNYMSFA
+675 
-683 NLKSATEV
+683 
-691 TTNPGEADYGNRIAM
+691 
-706 QATSTSNAMYISNY
+706 
-720 RPTVDST
+720 T
-727 LLANRM
+727 LLH
-733 TFTGTPTG
+733 
-741 GGSTNSVAIY
+741 
-751 NYDVDGPNLA
+751 
-761 NSFSMSKSSS
+761 SSS
-771 TNNVTINVNRGG
+771 TITIKGDGRIDINSAGSQDLRLISADDIHINPQGFIEVNGIYIYFSGG
-783 QNVAFITM
+783 YVRY
-791 MKSSSNVVSVDI
+791 
-803 GTTTVPSYEYKGAQ
+803 TTT
-817 IHFRSD
+817 RSEAIPT
-823 GVINIS
+823 GYS
-829 GVKVQF
+829 S
-835 NGTDKWA
+835 AS